1 MYHMLA
7 LVIVSIFTFG
17 GSWLLYKFVD
27 MLIPMRVRSDQED
40 RGLDISQHGEQML

>member
-1 MYHMLA
+1 VLA
-7 LVIVSIFTFG
+7 LFLVSIFTFF

-27 MLIPMRVRSDQED
+27 IVIPMRVRYDQED